1 MARRATYV
9 VDGRFFGHLFWKV
22 EGTVHTHVNSRVAH
36 MWLPYMVIN
45 VWGEGGIVSIG
56 KLRKF
61 GKLQFLIKVVGS
73 ISGHIG
79 SHEW

>member
-1 MARRATYV
+1 M
-9 VDGRFFGHLFWKV
+9 VDGRFCGHFFWKV
-22 EGTVHTHVNSRVAH
+22 EGTVCTHVNSHVAH
-36 MWLPYMVIN
+36 MWLPYTVIN
-45 VWGEGGIVSIG
+45 MWGGGGIASIG
-56 KLRKF
+56 KLGKF